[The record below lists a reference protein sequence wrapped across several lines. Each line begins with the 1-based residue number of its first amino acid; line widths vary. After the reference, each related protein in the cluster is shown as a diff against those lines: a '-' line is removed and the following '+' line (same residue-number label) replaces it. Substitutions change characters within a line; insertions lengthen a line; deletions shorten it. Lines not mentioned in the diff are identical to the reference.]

1 MILPIKCFLR
11 KMKRERERESFRV
24 NLKILMIDRI
34 DEKRNNKFSI

>member
-1 MILPIKCFLR
+1 MILPIKCFLG
-11 KMKRERERESFRV
+11 KMKRERESFRV